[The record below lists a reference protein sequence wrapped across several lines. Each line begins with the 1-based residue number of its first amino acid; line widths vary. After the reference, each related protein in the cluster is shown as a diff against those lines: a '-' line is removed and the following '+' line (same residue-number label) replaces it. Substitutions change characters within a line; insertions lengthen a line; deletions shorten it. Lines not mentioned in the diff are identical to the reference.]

1 MNVEKLREDFPVL
14 TKDVIYL
21 DSACMALKPRQV
33 VDKMNE
39 YYNEYPACAGRS
51 NHRFSKRVEQEVND
65 SRKTIK
71 KFIGAKSDKEIVFTR
86 NTTES
91 INLLA
96 NSFNFNKVL
105 LTDREHNSNLLPW
118 QKFKKYG
125 ILKSNLDL
133 SFSLERF
140 SEIVKNYDLISF
152 VATSNVDGYTLPIKE
167 IIKIAHEANAKV
179 HLDAAQLVPHQEV
192 DVKKLDVDFMS
203 FSGHKMLGPT
213 GTGVFYAKEK
223 LLEGMK
229 QFIVG
234 GETVINTTYQDHVVE
249 KIPNRFEAGL
259 QDYAGIIGLG
269 SAAKYLGK
277 VGLEEIKDHEI
288 KLVKAVNT
296 EGLKLIGHRGAR
308 GILNF
313 NVPGVNYH
321 QVAGILD
328 ASKNIMI
335 RSGQHCVHSWYN
347 AQNIEGSARASFY
360 LYNTLE
366 EVKVLN
372 EALENVKKLK

>member
-1 MNVEKLREDFPVL
+1 MNVEKIREDFSVL
-14 TKDVIYL
+14 KKDIIYF

-33 VDKMNE
+33 IDKMNE

-51 NHRFSKRVEQEVND
+51 NHRFSKRVEQEV
-65 SRKTIK
+65 SEARKTVR
-71 KFIGAKSDKEIVFTR
+71 KFIGAKSDKEVIFTR

-96 NSFNFNKVL
+96 NSFDFNKVL

-125 ILKSNLDL
+125 VLKSNLDL
-133 SFSLERF
+133 TFSLERF
-140 SEIVKNYDLISF
+140 AEVIKNYDLVSF
-152 VATSNVDGYTLPIKE
+152 VATSNLDGYTLPIKE
-167 IIKIAHEANAKV
+167 IIKIAHENGAKV
-179 HLDAAQLVPHQEV
+179 HLDCAQLVPHQEI
-192 DVKKLDVDFMS
+192 DVKKLDVDFIS

-213 GTGVFYAKEK
+213 GTGVFYAKEE
-223 LLEGMK
+223 LLERMK

-234 GETVINTTYQDHVVE
+234 GETVINTTYDSHVVE
-249 KIPNRFEAGL
+249 KLPNRFEAGL
-259 QDYAGIIGLG
+259 QNYAGIIGLG
-269 SAAKYLGK
+269 EAAKYLGK
-277 VGLEEIKDHEI
+277 IGLNEIQDHEI
-288 KLVKAVNT
+288 KLVKAVNS
-296 EGLKLIGHRGAR
+296 EDLKLVGFKGAR
-308 GILNF
+308 GIFNF
-313 NVPGVNYH
+313 NVPGINFH

-347 AQNIEGSARASFY
+347 SQNIEGSARASFY

-366 EVKVLN
+366 EVETFN
-372 EALENVKKLK
+372 SALEQIKKLK